1 MDTMK
6 IKCVVVDDEPLA
18 IEKLSVFIGRIPFLE
33 LVETFTNPLDA
44 LSYLR
49 SNDADLLFL
58 DIQMEDLTGIQLI
71 DVLQKKPKIILTT
84 AYDQYALQ
92 GYELNISDYLLKP
105 ISFERFLK
113 AVNKVANAFSSELSH
128 TVKHENPAS
137 HDFIFVKTEYRM
149 QRIML
154 ADILYIEGMKDYLHI
169 ITKTGGIMTLM
180 NFAQMMTQLPLGSF
194 IRVHKSYIVAL
205 SKIESVERDRILIN
219 GKHIPIGE
227 TYRKDFYQAIG

>member
-1 MDTMK
+1 MK

-18 IEKLSVFIGRIPFLE
+18 IEKLSSFIGRIPYLE
-33 LVETFTNPLDA
+33 LTETFTNPLDA

-49 SNDADLLFL
+49 TNDTDLLFL

-84 AYDQYALQ
+84 AYDQYALK

-113 AVNKVANAFSSELSH
+113 AVNKVADVFNAESPV
-128 TVKHENPAS
+128 TVKHENVVTPS
-137 HDFIFVKTEYRM
+137 FIFVKTEYRM

-154 ADILYIEGMKDYLHI
+154 DDILYVEGMKDYLHI

-180 NFAQMMTQLPLGSF
+180 NFAQMMTQLPHGSF
-194 IRVHKSYIVAL
+194 IRVHKSYIVSL

-219 GKHIPIGE
+219 GKRIPVGE
-227 TYRKDFYQAIG
+227 TYRKDFYTALE